1 MYWGCGIVGVP
12 SILILIFHSIF
23 CETPNIFIAW
33 ITMDMFELWSP
44 RVSKSAKLVLPD
56 HSFLIFGWARSIL
69 HWYIVVVYLQKYIPE
84 CTIQE
89 WPHICLIPYH
99 YTIYTKVQ
107 YIKNGVNIGCQVAH
121 IYHMISNRYCH

>member
-33 ITMDMFELWSP
+33 ITRTCLSFDLH
-44 RVSKSAKLVLPD
+44 VSASQLSLSYLITPFW
-56 HSFLIFGWARSIL
+56 FLAARSIL
-69 HWYIVVVYLQKYIPE
+69 HWYIVVVHLQKYIPE